1 MAKFVFRLQSFLGVK
16 EQIEDLKKNEY
27 GIALRRLEEE
37 RRRKEMLEQELVQN
51 VLFLKESVNSIIE
64 PMEIRR
70 YNNRIDILKTWI
82 IKQEEKIKA
91 AEEYAEEKR
100 LELVEAMKER
110 KSLETVKEKKY
121 EEHLKDEQ
129 RAERVV
135 VDGVVSYRYSSLK
148 ADII

>member
-110 KSLETVKEKKY
+110 KAIEIVKENAY
-121 EEHLKDEQ
+121 EEFVKQEDRVTRRTTDELI
-129 RAERVV
+129 
-135 VDGVVSYRYSSLK
+135 SYKYATR
-148 ADII
+148 